1 MDGSTPLSY
10 AHGIGAAPLLGETI
24 GENLRRTVANH
35 PDREALVVC
44 HQGVRLSYR
53 QLWDEAG
60 LVARGLLA
68 LGVGPGDRVG
78 IWASNR
84 YEWVVVQYA
93 TARLGA
99 VLVNVNP
106 AYLAH
111 EIEYVLQQS
120 GARVLLHA
128 DGFRANRYGPMLDA
142 VCGKCPE
149 LKSVLHLDREWGEL
163 KRNAA
168 GVSEGELSAI
178 ESTLQFDDPIN
189 IQYTS
194 GTTGNP
200 KAATLTHHNILN
212 NGYFVALQL
221 GYTPDDRVTV
231 AVPFYH
237 CFGMV
242 LANLACTS

>member
-44 HQGVRLSYR
+44 HQDVRLSYR

-68 LGVGPGDRVG
+68 SGVRAGDRVG
-78 IWASNR
+78 IWSSNR

-111 EIEYVLQQS
+111 ELEYVLCQS
-120 GARVLLHA
+120 GMKLLLHA
-128 DGFRANRYGPMLDA
+128 DGFRGNRYGPMLDGA
-142 VCGKCPE
+142 RGKCPDLE
-149 LKSVLHLDREWGEL
+149 SALHLDHDWQRL
-163 KRNAA
+163 KQDGA
-168 GVSEGELSAI
+168 GVSEQELAAI

-200 KAATLTHHNILN
+200 KGATLTHHNILN

-221 GYTPDDRVTV
+221 G
-231 AVPFYH
+231 
-237 CFGMV
+237 
-242 LANLACTS
+242 